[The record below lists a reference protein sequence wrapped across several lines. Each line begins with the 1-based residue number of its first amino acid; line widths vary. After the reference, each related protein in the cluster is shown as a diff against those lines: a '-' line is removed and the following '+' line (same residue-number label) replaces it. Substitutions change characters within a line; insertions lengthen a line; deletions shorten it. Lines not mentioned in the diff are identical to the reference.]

1 MDLPFWK
8 FTKEVGGVGVKK
20 GPRKIT
26 CTLGSIDKLPENS
39 YLVLKV
45 KVKKIIKF
53 ILQKIIIWILKKL
66 KTWQVPLY
74 F

>member
-1 MDLPFWK
+1 MDLLFWK

-26 CTLGSIDKLPENS
+26 FTLEFIDKLLENS

-45 KVKKIIKF
+45 KVKK
-53 ILQKIIIWILKKL
+53 L
-66 KTWQVPLY
+66 
-74 F
+74 